1 MNKKLMSLLLVLVLA
16 LPMVFVTVNALAAE
30 TEYYNVVRTSGGRLN
45 VWPQPVKKAGSSSK
59 SLKNGTPVTVSG
71 APTYSTADKR
81 WMVYITSP
89 VTGWVDKN
97 YIGKKAVVEV
107 PVIAP
112 TDKVMTK
119 AKLMGTAPNSQ
130 INLWADNTIPFARR
144 WQKPRI
150 VSLPLGHVFEN
161 VEVWNNGT
169 SKVTFVTADLE
180 EVTGFVRTK
189 YLVDL
194 TPVPAKAK

>member
-97 YIGKKAVVEV
+97 YIGKKAVVPAVE
-107 PVIAP
+107 IKP
-112 TDKVMTK
+112 TGKIMTE
-119 AKLMGTAPNSQ
+119 AKLVGTAPNSQ
-130 INLWADNTIPFARR
+130 INLWATNLLPFERR
-144 WQKPRI
+144 WQKP
-150 VSLPLGHVFEN
+150 SLASIPLDYVFKN
-161 VEVWNNGT
+161 AEVWNNGT
-169 SKVTFVTADLE
+169 TKVTFVTADLE
-180 EVTGFVRTK
+180 EITGFVRTE

-194 TPVPAKAK
+194 TPVPPKAK